1 MQITNHIAISGIT
14 RPTHS
19 RYGLPLSVVRLFAK
33 EAVNCVEHLPSILF
47 HEDRMGALADSDPPA
62 VRRRPEHAEHG
73 LRHVDDMAGR

>member
-1 MQITNHIAISGIT
+1 MQITNHIAINGIT

-47 HEDRMGALADSDPPA
+47 HEDRMGALADFGPTGGAAQTGACRTRPA
-62 VRRRPEHAEHG
+62 PCR
-73 LRHVDDMAGR
+73 